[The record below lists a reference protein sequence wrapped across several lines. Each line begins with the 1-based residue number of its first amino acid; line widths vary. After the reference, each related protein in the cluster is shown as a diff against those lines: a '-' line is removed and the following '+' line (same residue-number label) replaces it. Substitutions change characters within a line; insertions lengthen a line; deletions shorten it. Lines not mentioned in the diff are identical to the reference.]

1 VNYTEPFFA
10 SLLVVTLLG
19 VSSYFTLK
27 QFRVRCELARDRS
40 IPSADRKFLLGQ
52 SRRRLICS
60 MLMFLFAGFLIGWYL
75 IESNVSEWTHAA
87 EREPGQTPPFV
98 QFVAY
103 YWITALLV
111 LFGIIALAGIDF
123 FATARYGMHQKK
135 LLEIEQRTLLE
146 IEAARL
152 REQRKN
158 S

>member
-1 VNYTEPFFA
+1 
-10 SLLVVTLLG
+10 
-19 VSSYFTLK
+19 
-27 QFRVRCELARDRS
+27 
-40 IPSADRKFLLGQ
+40 
-52 SRRRLICS
+52 